1 MRLILRR
8 EDRMDIKVTRKA
20 AFELVQMIAGNAIC
34 AFSMACFALPY
45 NMVVSGVSGIGRM
58 LKEGMG
64 ISIPVSVAV
73 INISF
78 FILGAVM
85 LGRKFAASTAI
96 GTFAY
101 PFFLGVFQ
109 NIGMLQHLVD
119 DPLLAAICAGV
130 LDGIG
135 LGLVIRIGGSTGG
148 IDIPAIILNKKF
160 SWKTGTVMSAFD
172 IAIFLIQ
179 IPVTDTNGIILGILY
194 AIIYSIVMNR
204 IILLEQGG
212 IQMMIWTDKLP
223 EVNEKLLSMDMG
235 TTLLKARGGY
245 MREDKEVIYCAA
257 SNRNLNRIKR
267 AVLGIDDKAFITIT
281 SMSEINGNGFTW
293 VFGDEVYEPA
303 MKDRVDGHELTLAD

>member
-1 MRLILRR
+1 
-8 EDRMDIKVTRKA
+8 
-20 AFELVQMIAGNAIC
+20 MIVGNAIC

-45 NMVVSGVSGIGRM
+45 NMVVSGVSGIGRI
-58 LKEGMG
+58 LKESMG

-73 INISF
+73 INIAF
-78 FILGAVM
+78 FLMGALI

-109 NIGMLQHLVD
+109 NIEMLQHLVD

-130 LDGIG
+130 LDGVG

-179 IPVTDTNGIILGILY
+179 IPVTRANGIILGILY
-194 AIIYSIVMNR
+194 ALIYSVVMNR
-204 IILLEQGG
+204 MILMEQGG
-212 IQMMIWTDKLP
+212 IQLMIWTDKLP
-223 EVNEKLLSMDMG
+223 EVNEKLLSLDMG

-245 MREDKEVIYCAA
+245 LREEKEVIYCAA
-257 SNRNLNRIKR
+257 SSRNLNRIKR
-267 AVLGIDDKAFITIT
+267 AVLDIDERAFITIT
-281 SMSEINGNGFTW
+281 SMSEVNGNGFTW
-293 VFGDEVYEPA
+293 NFGDEEYQPA
-303 MKDRVDGHELTLAD
+303 LKDRVDGRELTLLEE

>member
-1 MRLILRR
+1 MKL
-8 EDRMDIKVTRKA
+8 KVTKKA
-20 AFELVQMIAGNAIC
+20 VFELGQMIVGNAIC

-58 LKEGMG
+58 LKESMG
-64 ISIPVSVAV
+64 ISITVSVAV
-73 INISF
+73 INVAF
-78 FILGAVM
+78 FLMGAVM
-85 LGRKFAASTAI
+85 LGKKFAASTAI

-109 NIGMLQHLVD
+109 HIEVLQHLVD

-130 LDGIG
+130 LDGVG

-148 IDIPAIILNKKF
+148 IDIPAIILNHKF
-160 SWKTGTVMSAFD
+160 GWKTGTVMSALD
-172 IAIFLIQ
+172 ILIFLIQ
-179 IPVTDTNGIILGILY
+179 IPVTSTNGIILGILY
-194 AIIYSIVMNR
+194 ALIYSIVMNR

-212 IQMMIWTDKLP
+212 IQMMIWTDDLP
-223 EVNEKLLSMDMG
+223 AVNEKLLSMDMG

-267 AVLGIDDKAFITIT
+267 AVLNIDPKAFITIT

-293 VFGDEVYEPA
+293 DFGGEVYEPA
-303 MKDRVDGHELTLAD
+303 LKDRVDGHELLLLEE

>member
-1 MRLILRR
+1 MKLRNSQKLIL
-8 EDRMDIKVTRKA
+8 EI
-20 AFELVQMIAGNAIC
+20 VQMIAGNAIC

-45 NMVVSGVSGIGRM
+45 NMVVSGVSGIGRI
-58 LKEGMG
+58 LKESMG

-73 INISF
+73 INIAF
-78 FILGAVM
+78 FLMGALI

-109 NIGMLQHLVD
+109 NIEMLQHLVD

-130 LDGIG
+130 LDGVG

-179 IPVTDTNGIILGILY
+179 IPVTRANGIILGILY
-194 AIIYSIVMNR
+194 ALIYSVVMNR
-204 IILLEQGG
+204 MILMEQGG
-212 IQMMIWTDKLP
+212 IQLMIWTDKLP
-223 EVNEKLLSMDMG
+223 EVNEKLLSLDMG

-245 MREDKEVIYCAA
+245 LREEKEVIYCAA
-257 SNRNLNRIKR
+257 SSRNLNRIKR
-267 AVLGIDDKAFITIT
+267 AVLDIDERAFITIT
-281 SMSEINGNGFTW
+281 SMSEVNGNGFTW
-293 VFGDEVYEPA
+293 NFGDEEYQPA
-303 MKDRVDGHELTLAD
+303 LKDRVDGRELTLLEE

>member
-1 MRLILRR
+1 MKVR
-8 EDRMDIKVTRKA
+8 VTRKA
-20 AFELVQMIAGNAIC
+20 VFEFGQMIAGNALC

-64 ISIPVSVAV
+64 ISVPVTVAV
-73 INISF
+73 INITF
-78 FILGAVM
+78 FIMGAVM
-85 LGRKFAASTAI
+85 LGKKFAASTAI
-96 GTFAY
+96 GTFAF

-109 NIGMLQHLVD
+109 NIEALQHLVD

-130 LDGIG
+130 IDGVG
-135 LGLVIRIGGSTGG
+135 LGMVIRIGGSTGG
-148 IDIPAIILNKKF
+148 IDIPAIILNRKF
-160 SWKTGTVMSAFD
+160 SWKTGTIMSAFD

-194 AIIYSIVMNR
+194 ALIYSIVMNR
-204 IILLEQGG
+204 MILMEQGG

-235 TTLLKARGGY
+235 TTLIKARGGY

-267 AVLGIDDKAFITIT
+267 AVLGIDEKAFITIT

-293 VFGDEVYEPA
+293 DFGDEVYEPV
-303 MKDRVDGHELTLAD
+303 MKDRIDGHDLMPAE

>member
-1 MRLILRR
+1 MKLRNSQKLIL
-8 EDRMDIKVTRKA
+8 EI
-20 AFELVQMIAGNAIC
+20 VQMIAGNAIC

-45 NMVVSGVSGIGRM
+45 NMVVSGVSGIGRI
-58 LKEGMG
+58 LKESMG
-64 ISIPVSVAV
+64 ISVPVSVAV
-73 INISF
+73 INIAF
-78 FILGAVM
+78 FLMGAFI

-109 NIGMLQHLVD
+109 NIEMLQHLVD

-130 LDGIG
+130 LDGVG

-179 IPVTDTNGIILGILY
+179 IPVTRANGIILGILY
-194 AIIYSIVMNR
+194 ALIYSVVMNR
-204 IILLEQGG
+204 MILMEQGG
-212 IQMMIWTDKLP
+212 IQLMIWTDKLP
-223 EVNEKLLSMDMG
+223 EVNEKLLSLDMG

-245 MREDKEVIYCAA
+245 LREEKEVIYCAA
-257 SNRNLNRIKR
+257 SSRNLNRIKR
-267 AVLGIDDKAFITIT
+267 AVLDIDERAFITIT
-281 SMSEINGNGFTW
+281 SMSEVNGNGFTW
-293 VFGDEVYEPA
+293 NFGDEEYQPA
-303 MKDRVDGHELTLAD
+303 LKDRVDGRELTLLEE

>member
-1 MRLILRR
+1 MKLRNSQKLIL
-8 EDRMDIKVTRKA
+8 EI
-20 AFELVQMIAGNAIC
+20 VQMIAGNAIC

-45 NMVVSGVSGIGRM
+45 NMVVSGVSGIGRI
-58 LKEGMG
+58 LKESMG
-64 ISIPVSVAV
+64 ISVPVSVAV
-73 INISF
+73 INIAF
-78 FILGAVM
+78 FLMGALI

-109 NIGMLQHLVD
+109 NIEMLQHLVD

-130 LDGIG
+130 LDGVG

-179 IPVTDTNGIILGILY
+179 IPVTRANGIILGILY
-194 AIIYSIVMNR
+194 ALIYSVVMNR
-204 IILLEQGG
+204 MILMEQGG
-212 IQMMIWTDKLP
+212 IQLMIWTDKLP
-223 EVNEKLLSMDMG
+223 EVNEKLLSLDMG

-245 MREDKEVIYCAA
+245 LREEKEVIYCAA
-257 SNRNLNRIKR
+257 SSRNLNRIKR
-267 AVLGIDDKAFITIT
+267 AVLDIDERAFITIT
-281 SMSEINGNGFTW
+281 SMSEVNGNGFTW
-293 VFGDEVYEPA
+293 NFGDEEYQPA
-303 MKDRVDGHELTLAD
+303 LKDRVDGRELTLLEE

>member
-1 MRLILRR
+1 MKLRNSQKLIL
-8 EDRMDIKVTRKA
+8 EI
-20 AFELVQMIAGNAIC
+20 VQMIAGNAIC

-45 NMVVSGVSGIGRM
+45 NMVVSGVSGSGRI
-58 LKEGMG
+58 LKESMG

-73 INISF
+73 INIAF
-78 FILGAVM
+78 FLMGAFI

-109 NIGMLQHLVD
+109 NIEMLQHLVD

-130 LDGIG
+130 LDGVG

-179 IPVTDTNGIILGILY
+179 IPVTRANGIILGILY
-194 AIIYSIVMNR
+194 ALIYSVVMNR
-204 IILLEQGG
+204 MILMEQGG
-212 IQMMIWTDKLP
+212 IQLMIWTDKLP
-223 EVNEKLLSMDMG
+223 EVNEKLLSLDMG

-245 MREDKEVIYCAA
+245 LREEKEVIYCAA
-257 SNRNLNRIKR
+257 SSRNLNRIKR
-267 AVLGIDDKAFITIT
+267 AVLDIDERAFITIT
-281 SMSEINGNGFTW
+281 SMSEVNGNGFTW
-293 VFGDEVYEPA
+293 NFGDEEYQPA
-303 MKDRVDGHELTLAD
+303 LKDRVDGRELTLLEE

>member
-1 MRLILRR
+1 MK
-8 EDRMDIKVTRKA
+8 IKITRKA
-20 AFELVQMIAGNAIC
+20 VFELGQMIIGNAIC

-58 LKEGMG
+58 LKAGFG

-73 INISF
+73 INITF
-78 FILGAVM
+78 FILGAVI

-101 PFFLGVFQ
+101 PFFMGVFQ
-109 NIGMLQHLVD
+109 NIDMLQHLVD

-130 LDGIG
+130 LDGVG
-135 LGLVIRIGGSTGG
+135 LGMVIRIGGSTGG
-148 IDIPAIILNKKF
+148 IDIPSIILNKKF

-194 AIIYSIVMNR
+194 ALIYSIVMNR
-204 IILLEQGG
+204 MILLEQGG

-257 SNRNLNRIKR
+257 MLWNLNRIKR
-267 AVLGIDDKAFITIT
+267 AVLGIDEKAFITIT

-293 VFGDEVYEPA
+293 DFGGEVYEPVLQ
-303 MKDRVDGHELTLAD
+303 DRVDGHELAMKD

>member
-1 MRLILRR
+1 MKLRNSQKLIL
-8 EDRMDIKVTRKA
+8 EI
-20 AFELVQMIAGNAIC
+20 VQMIAGNAIC

-45 NMVVSGVSGIGRM
+45 NMVVSGVSGIGRI
-58 LKEGMG
+58 LKESMG

-73 INISF
+73 INIAF
-78 FILGAVM
+78 FLMGAFI

-109 NIGMLQHLVD
+109 NIEMLQHLVD

-130 LDGIG
+130 LDGVG

-179 IPVTDTNGIILGILY
+179 IPVTRANGIILGILY
-194 AIIYSIVMNR
+194 ALIYSVVMNR
-204 IILLEQGG
+204 MILMEQGG
-212 IQMMIWTDKLP
+212 IQLMIWTDKLP
-223 EVNEKLLSMDMG
+223 EVNENLLSLDMG

-245 MREDKEVIYCAA
+245 LREEKEVIYCAA
-257 SNRNLNRIKR
+257 SSRNLNRIKR
-267 AVLGIDDKAFITIT
+267 AVLDIDERAFITIT
-281 SMSEINGNGFTW
+281 SMSEVNGNGFTW
-293 VFGDEVYEPA
+293 NFGDEEYQPA
-303 MKDRVDGHELTLAD
+303 LKDRVDGRELTLLEE

>member
-1 MRLILRR
+1 
-8 EDRMDIKVTRKA
+8 
-20 AFELVQMIAGNAIC
+20 MIVGNAIC

-45 NMVVSGVSGIGRM
+45 NMVVSGVSGIGRI
-58 LKEGMG
+58 LKESMG

-73 INISF
+73 INIAF
-78 FILGAVM
+78 FLMGALILGK
-85 LGRKFAASTAI
+85 KFAASTAI

-109 NIGMLQHLVD
+109 NIEVLQHLVD

-130 LDGIG
+130 LDGVG

-179 IPVTDTNGIILGILY
+179 IPVTSTNGIILGILY
-194 AIIYSIVMNR
+194 ALIYSVVMNR
-204 IILLEQGG
+204 MILMEQGG

-223 EVNEKLLSMDMG
+223 EVNEKLLSLDMG

-245 MREDKEVIYCAA
+245 LREEKEVIYCAA
-257 SNRNLNRIKR
+257 SSRNLNRIKR
-267 AVLGIDDKAFITIT
+267 AVLDIDDRAFITIT

-293 VFGDEVYEPA
+293 NFGDEEYQPA
-303 MKDRVDGHELTLAD
+303 LKDRVDGRELSLLEE

>member
-1 MRLILRR
+1 MKLRNSQKLIL
-8 EDRMDIKVTRKA
+8 EI
-20 AFELVQMIAGNAIC
+20 VQMIAGNAIC

-45 NMVVSGVSGIGRM
+45 NMVVSGVSGIGRI
-58 LKEGMG
+58 LKESMG

-73 INISF
+73 INIAF
-78 FILGAVM
+78 FLMGAFI

-109 NIGMLQHLVD
+109 NIEMLQHLVD

-130 LDGIG
+130 LDGVG

-179 IPVTDTNGIILGILY
+179 IPVTRANGIILGILY
-194 AIIYSIVMNR
+194 ALIYSVVMNR
-204 IILLEQGG
+204 MILMEQGG
-212 IQMMIWTDKLP
+212 IQLMIWTDKLP
-223 EVNEKLLSMDMG
+223 EVNEKLLSLDMG

-245 MREDKEVIYCAA
+245 LREEKEVIYCAA
-257 SNRNLNRIKR
+257 SSRNLNRIKR
-267 AVLGIDDKAFITIT
+267 AVLDIDERAFITIT
-281 SMSEINGNGFTW
+281 SMSEVNGNGFTW
-293 VFGDEVYEPA
+293 NFGDEEYQPA
-303 MKDRVDGHELTLAD
+303 LKDRVDGRELTLLEE